1 MFKKGDFVIYE
12 TAGVC
17 QVTDISTVDIK
28 GIAPDRLFYF
38 LEPLHSKGSRLYIP
52 VENHKSRMRPLL
64 AQQEAGE
71 LISSAGDLGDL
82 SVPDEKHREENYKE
96 ALKSCDCREWV
107 KVINTLRHRK
117 AERIS
122 RGKKLPSMD
131 ARYLKI
137 AEECLYTELSLVLDL
152 PEEKIQSLIQN
163 D

>member
-64 AQQEAGE
+64 SQQEAGE

-82 SVPDEKHREENYKE
+82 S
-96 ALKSCDCREWV
+96 DCREWV